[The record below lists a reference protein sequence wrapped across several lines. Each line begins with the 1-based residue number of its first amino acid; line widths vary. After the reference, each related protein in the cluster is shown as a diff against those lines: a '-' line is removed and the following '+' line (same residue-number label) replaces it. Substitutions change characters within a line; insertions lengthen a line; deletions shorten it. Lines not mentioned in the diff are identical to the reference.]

1 MARMKDRI
9 AVITGAGKGL
19 GEAMA
24 LLFSREGAKIVIFDI
39 DETAGQ
45 DTVEQ
50 IREKAGEAIF
60 VQGDVSKADDAVRLI
75 DAAVDAYDRV
85 DVLVNNAGIH
95 VDKTVADTTEAE
107 WDEILGVNLKGYFLC
122 SKAVIPQMRRQGGGN
137 IICISS
143 ISGLIGQLNQAAYNA
158 SKHGI
163 IGLVRCMAYDHAQE
177 NIRANAICP
186 GVMNTPLV
194 ASVPEEHIAPYRK
207 ANLLERFAEPIEVAN
222 AALFLASDESSHVTG
237 SAMVVD
243 GGYTT
248 K

>member
-1 MARMKDRI
+1 MGRMKDKI
-9 AVITGAGKGL
+9 AVITGSGKGL

-24 LLFSREGAKIVIFDI
+24 LLFSREGAKIVVFDI
-39 DETAGQ
+39 DEPAGRE
-45 DTVEQ
+45 TVEQ
-50 IREKAGEAIF
+50 IQEQGGEAIF
-60 VQGDVSKADDAVRLI
+60 VHGDVSNPDDAIRLI
-75 DAAVDAYDRV
+75 DAAVDAYGRA
-85 DVLVNNAGIH
+85 DVLVNNAGVH

-107 WDEILGVNLKGYFLC
+107 WDHILGVNLKGIFLC
-122 SKAVIPQMRRQGGGN
+122 SKAAIPQMRRQGGGN

-194 ASVPEEHIAPYRK
+194 ASVPRGTHRAVSKGELVGTFCRAY
-207 ANLLERFAEPIEVAN
+207 
-222 AALFLASDESSHVTG
+222 
-237 SAMVVD
+237 
-243 GGYTT
+243 
-248 K
+248 

>member
-1 MARMKDRI
+1 MGRLKDKI
-9 AVITGAGKGL
+9 AVITGSGKGL

-24 LLFSREGAKIVIFDI
+24 LLFSREGAKIVVFDI
-39 DETAGQ
+39 DEPAGQ
-45 DTVEQ
+45 ETVEQ
-50 IREKAGEAIF
+50 IQEQGGEAIF
-60 VQGDVSKADDAVRLI
+60 VHGDVSNPDDAVRLI
-75 DAAVDAYDRV
+75 DAAVDAYGRV
-85 DVLVNNAGIH
+85 DVLVNNAGVH

-107 WDEILGVNLKGYFLC
+107 WDQILGVNLKGVFLC
-122 SKAVIPQMRRQGGGN
+122 SKAAIPQMRRQGGGN

-163 IGLVRCMAYDHAQE
+163 IGLVRCMAYDHALE

-207 ANLLERFAEPIEVAN
+207 TSLLERFAEPSEVAN
-222 AALFLASDESSHVTG
+222 AALFLASDESSYVTG